1 MVYCKYPA
9 TTGIPIPGG
18 PAYTRTSYYVISYD
32 NHYIFMIVFYGL
44 VLL

>member
-1 MVYCKYPA
+1 MLTDFINILLV
-9 TTGIPIPGG
+9 
-18 PAYTRTSYYVISYD
+18 SYYVISYD